1 MTYPF
6 DTSYMLL
13 FNKKLHVL
21 KTLVNEEVGESGQMP
36 LSKKKKKTQHF
47 ASFPK
52 IIKEMP
58 LF

>member
-21 KTLVNEEVGESGQMP
+21 KTLVNEEVGENGQMP
-36 LSKKKKKTQHF
+36 LSKKKKKPNILPP
-47 ASFPK
+47 FPK
-52 IIKEMP
+52 
-58 LF
+58 

>member
-13 FNKKLHVL
+13 FNKKLHIL
-21 KTLVNEEVGESGQMP
+21 KTLVNEEVGENGQMP
-36 LSKKKKKTQHF
+36 LSKKKKIQHF
-47 ASFPK
+47 SSFPK

>member
-13 FNKKLHVL
+13 FNKKLHIL
-21 KTLVNEEVGESGQMP
+21 KTLVNEEVGENGQMP
-36 LSKKKKKTQHF
+36 LSKKKKKIQHF
-47 ASFPK
+47 SSFPK

>member
-21 KTLVNEEVGESGQMP
+21 KTLVNEEVGENGQMP
-36 LSKKKKKTQHF
+36 LSKKKKKNPTFCLLSQNN
-47 ASFPK
+47 
-52 IIKEMP
+52 
-58 LF
+58 